1 MPEVDFVWSARRDYA
16 QWVTSE
22 LEQYE
27 LAHLNHPERQ
37 AKKEAAKHP
46 QGIYAISAR
55 GKVVG
60 GLTFYVH
67 NDWVFL
73 LCGYVREAW
82 RGSGL
87 YRRMLEDIEGR
98 ARTLGLSG
106 IFVSTYDFEA
116 PALYERLGFKRGAEM
131 PNCPR
136 GNTSIDFFKAV
147 DV

>member
-1 MPEVDFVWSARRDYA
+1 MPEVSLVWSTSRDLA
-16 QWVTSE
+16 QQVTAA
-22 LEQYE
+22 LERYE
-27 LAHLNHPERQ
+27 LAHLIHPERQ
-37 AKKEAAKHP
+37 AKKEAEQHP
-46 QGIYAISAR
+46 QGIYAIRAR

-73 LCGYVREAW
+73 LCDYVRESW

-98 ARTLGLSG
+98 VRDLGLSG

-116 PALYERLGFKRGAEM
+116 PALYEHLGFKRGAEM

-136 GNTSIDFFKAV
+136 GNTSIDFFKVVAV
-147 DV
+147 